1 MGNVLNLTS
10 DNLSDK
16 NRITI
21 FAIKL
26 LNDTLYEKVF
36 LCIDVTTLVVGGM

>member
-16 NRITI
+16 NRISN
-21 FAIKL
+21 FAIKHI
-26 LNDTLYEKVF
+26 NDTLYEKVF
-36 LCIDVTTLVVGGM
+36 ICIDVTAHDVDRM